1 MGNSK
6 ILDDALKHG
15 RAEQEKEL
23 VIDFDQAIQEAKKN
37 AITVKYKGKEYKIPA
52 ETPEW
57 YRLLINRKMA
67 AVADVDVANMTEGEM
82 MERANISNKENEDIY
97 RRLFGDEFVEAY
109 LNDNFVN
116 LKNFNETLLAPIV
129 EKWGWKPI
137 TDTTD
142 TTKKK
147 EKTPG
152 S

>member
-1 MGNSK
+1 MGKSK

-23 VIDFDQAIQEAKKN
+23 VIDFDQAIEQAKKN
-37 AITVKYKGKEYKIPA
+37 AITVKFKGKEYKIPA
-52 ETPEW
+52 ETPQW
-57 YRLLINRKMA
+57 YSNLVNRKLA
-67 AVADVDVANMTEGEM
+67 AIKGLDVANMTEEDLL
-82 MERANISNKENEDIY
+82 ERASISDQENEQIY

-116 LKNFNETLLAPIV
+116 LKNFNESLLGPIL
-129 EKWGWKPI
+129 EKWGWAPM
-137 TDTTD
+137 TD

>member
-23 VIDFDQAIQEAKKN
+23 VIDFDQAIAQAKKN
-37 AITVKYKGKEYKIPA
+37 AITVKFKGKEYRIPA
-52 ETPEW
+52 ETPQW
-57 YRLLINRKMA
+57 YSNLVNRKLA
-67 AVADVDVANMTEGEM
+67 AIKGLDVANMTEEDLL
-82 MERANISNKENEDIY
+82 ERAAISDQENEQIY

-116 LKNFNETLLAPIV
+116 LKNFNETLLSPIL
-129 EKWGWKPI
+129 EKWGWAPI
-137 TDTTD
+137 KDASD
-142 TTKKK
+142 TKKK